1 VDESQLPIDE
11 PVGPEPEGGNPYVP
25 PSAPLVLTR
34 EELLGVTESSPAP
47 NGRTTRRFVATFVAL
62 LVASLVGTLAILPF
76 SWALVK
82 SADPPLV
89 PELLLPVLMMVTVA
103 VELVIS
109 AVSIIVG
116 QFLGGYAKLG
126 HLFVPFDASNEPSR
140 DRRLWKWV
148 AEPLAAG
155 MILGGLTWAFAMAFN
170 ARAGAEQ
177 PGFTLPGPWAGLLA
191 SIGAGIREEIW
202 LRFGFM
208 TFLAAL
214 GCAIARHFSGA
225 KSEQSAAIITM
236 ANIAAAL
243 MFAAIHIPQAHA
255 FLGLSKE
262 VLVFVIV
269 GNGVPGFVF
278 GWLYWRRGLVPAMV
292 AHFGLD
298 LVLKVI
304 LPLVAG

>member
-11 PVGPEPEGGNPYVP
+11 HVGPLPESENPYVA
-25 PSAPLVLTR
+25 PSSPLVLTR
-34 EELLGVTESSPAP
+34 EDLLLVTEPGPARKGP
-47 NGRTTRRFVATFVAL
+47 TTGRIVATFLGL
-62 LVASLVGTLAILPF
+62 LFASFVGTLAILPF
-76 SWALVK
+76 TWELMK

-89 PELLLPVLMMVTVA
+89 PELLLPVVMVVTVV

-109 AVSIIVG
+109 AASIGVG
-116 QFLGGYAKLG
+116 QLLGRDAKLG
-126 HLFVPFDASNEPSR
+126 QLFVPFDAGNEPSR
-140 DRRLWKWV
+140 SRRLWKWIG
-148 AEPLAAG
+148 EPLAAG
-155 MILGGLTWAFAMAFN
+155 MILGGLTGAFAMALN
-170 ARAGAEQ
+170 TGAGGEK

-191 SIGAGIREEIW
+191 SVGAGIREEIW

-214 GCAIARHFSGA
+214 GCAIARRAFRA
-225 KSEQSAAIITM
+225 NSEQPVAIITM

-243 MFAAIHIPQAHA
+243 MFAAIHIPQAQA
-255 FLGLSKE
+255 FLGLSKQ
-262 VLVFVIV
+262 VLTFVIV

-304 LPLVAG
+304 LPVVVG